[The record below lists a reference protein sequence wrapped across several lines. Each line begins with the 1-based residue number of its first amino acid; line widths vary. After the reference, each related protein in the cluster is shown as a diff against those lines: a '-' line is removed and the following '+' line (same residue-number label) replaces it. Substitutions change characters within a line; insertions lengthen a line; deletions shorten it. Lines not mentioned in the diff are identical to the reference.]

1 MNAILPTA
9 LAEKVMQSVVSVPPS
24 VSTLLTNCRLGPTLI
39 FLHVYR
45 VWWPW
50 LAGDWK
56 SRSFVKVNTNMR
68 EAYTGIY
75 CGVLWLLI
83 DGRSSRFPLRRYQLR
98 AGAEECG
105 AAEASG
111 SDEIQR
117 VTRSVWP
124 RSSIDGSFSTVTVV
138 FMNNHEVNGAATG
151 ARRK

>member
-1 MNAILPTA
+1 
-9 LAEKVMQSVVSVPPS
+9 
-24 VSTLLTNCRLGPTLI
+24 
-39 FLHVYR
+39 
-45 VWWPW
+45 
-50 LAGDWK
+50 
-56 SRSFVKVNTNMR
+56 MR

-75 CGVLWLLI
+75 CGVLWLLV